1 MAFWTGILVGGFFA
15 WLAVRKGF
23 YETWTLLFNVVI
35 SIYVSVL
42 LTPVIADSVPAAGDT
57 AYGNALTLTA
67 IAAGTFLILHGIS
80 YTLFTGQFGVT
91 FPKIF
96 DNIGAGILGFL
107 AGFLIWSFVALLI
120 SATPIGQKD
129 TARTIGFGRKIEQS
143 NGAYISWWCNLVNTI
158 ASSEDTRRPVQETVS
173 RLLEKADKKT
183 RDKIPEQPEPNKPPG
198 FSLDSSPVFSGFV
211 LCDKHSKI

>member
-42 LTPVIADSVPAAGDT
+42 LAPVIAESIPAAGDT

-67 IAAGTFLILHGIS
+67 VAAGTFLILHGIS
-80 YTLFTGQFGVT
+80 YTLFTGRFAVT
-91 FPKIF
+91 FPNIF

-143 NGAYISWWCNLVNTI
+143 NGAYISWWCNRVGTV
-158 ASSEDTRRPVQETVS
+158 ASPKGRRHSAREAVS
-173 RLLEKADKKT
+173 WLLDKAEEKG
-183 RDKIPEQPEPNKPPG
+183 RDKPPEQPEPNKPWP
-198 FSLDSSPVFSGFV
+198 
-211 LCDKHSKI
+211 

>member
-35 SIYVSVL
+35 SVYVSVL
-42 LTPVIADSVPAAGDT
+42 LTPVIAESVPAAGDT
-57 AYGNALTLTA
+57 AYGNALTL
-67 IAAGTFLILHGIS
+67 AAVAGGTFLILHGIS
-80 YTLFTGQFGVT
+80 CTLFTGRFGVT

-129 TARTIGFGRKIEQS
+129 TARAIGFGRKIEQS

-158 ASSEDTRRPVQETVS
+158 ASSEDTRRPAQETVS
-173 RLLEKADKKT
+173 RLLDKAEEKG
-183 RDKIPEQPEPNKPPG
+183 RDKPPEQPEPNKPWP
-198 FSLDSSPVFSGFV
+198 
-211 LCDKHSKI
+211 